1 MAAEGAALA
10 AEEGVDDALTRDKY
24 IGLALAL
31 SSSAFIGASF
41 IVKKKGLRRAAAAV
55 RVAAFVRLASS
66 LSVSLSLSLSL
77 LLLLKTPQCNRRH
90 WGVAMAAMRCSC
102 RRR

>member
-41 IVKKKGLRRAAAAV
+41 IVKKKGLRRAAAAGG
-55 RVAAFVRLASS
+55 VAAGAQL
-66 LSVSLSLSLSL
+66 SLSLSLSL